1 MMEPPAILD
10 SSLVL
15 LYAVLDDS
23 VAYTGRAC
31 VIVGGTIIDPVPRLA
46 ICLNLYDDDIL
57 LLRCDDE
64 WNVLGAGGYGT
75 IENAQASAETANA
88 GVGGKSQKFRPLT
101 PEEMAQ
107 LEETRQFVRDPSIPQ
122 FKE

>member
-23 VAYTGRAC
+23 VRYTGRAC
-31 VIVGGTIIDPVPRLA
+31 VIVGGTVIDPVPRLA

-64 WNVLGAGGYGT
+64 WNVVLSRYSVEAFGLLLKQDRAR
-75 IENAQASAETANA
+75 QARLC
-88 GVGGKSQKFRPLT
+88 G
-101 PEEMAQ
+101 
-107 LEETRQFVRDPSIPQ
+107 
-122 FKE
+122 